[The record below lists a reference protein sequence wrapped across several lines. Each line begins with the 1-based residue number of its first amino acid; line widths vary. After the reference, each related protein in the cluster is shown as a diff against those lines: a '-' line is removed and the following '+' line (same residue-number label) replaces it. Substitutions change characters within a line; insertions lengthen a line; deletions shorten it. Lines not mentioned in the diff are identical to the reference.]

1 MPQMQARRT
10 GAQCTLAMKKRTF
23 LHQILPLIV
32 WSAVLETVLG
42 WQDKVGTGF
51 EKYKCNSFLSSFF
64 NIGVNSK
71 TEKIVVT
78 FFIDLTISYKIFQ
91 HTVNSVISFELQTL
105 EASQCSTGN
114 KPLIANWA

>member
-32 WSAVLETVLG
+32 WSAALETVLG

-51 EKYKCNSFLSSFF
+51 EKYKCNSFLSASFL
-64 NIGVNSK
+64 NIGVSIK
-71 TEKIVVT
+71 RKKYLLH
-78 FFIDLTISYKIFQ
+78 FIDLTIS
-91 HTVNSVISFELQTL
+91 
-105 EASQCSTGN
+105 
-114 KPLIANWA
+114 